1 MEGNNELDEEE
12 DEIDEV
18 EILEEVIAPLLSFTV
33 VLSPPTV
40 PTRLIFRCLFVFD
53 AFVLL

>member
-12 DEIDEV
+12 DEIDEE
-18 EILEEVIAPLLSFTV
+18 EILEEVIAPLLSFTI